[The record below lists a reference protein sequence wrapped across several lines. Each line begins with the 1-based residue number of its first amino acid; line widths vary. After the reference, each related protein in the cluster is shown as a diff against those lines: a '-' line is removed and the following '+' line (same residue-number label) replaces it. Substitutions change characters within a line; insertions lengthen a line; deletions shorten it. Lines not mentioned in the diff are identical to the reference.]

1 MPLSLDARLSRLA
14 ELHPR
19 SIDLSL
25 ERIQRL
31 LRQLGNPERDLG
43 HVVHV
48 AGTNGKGS
56 VVAMLDAVQ
65 RAAGRTVNA
74 YVSPHL
80 LRFNERILI
89 AGQPIDDGALVA
101 ALDAAEEA
109 NAGAPIT
116 FFEITTAAAFLAFR
130 ARPAEVTLLETGL
143 GGRLDATNVVER
155 PALTV
160 ITPVGLDHCDRLGA
174 TLPEIAAEKA
184 GILKK
189 GVPAVVGRQRPPA
202 MRVIADRARALG
214 VLLHRHGVE
223 WCLQADGKPARYI
236 DAAGRR
242 MDLPTALPGAHQAE
256 NAAIVAASVAL
267 LPELGVAAETAAK
280 GFERVRWPGRLQRLK
295 EGRLVQMAAPSEL
308 WLDTGHNADAARVLA
323 DWGREGP
330 PLQLIVGL
338 LTTKDPVSFFR
349 PFLGVA
355 QGVGTVSLGPS
366 ATAWCP
372 ADLADI
378 AKNVGL
384 CASPHDSLETA
395 VSRAGEKGQRHRI
408 LIAGSFL
415 LAGQVLGCSG
425 ADEIAIGG

>member
-1 MPLSLDARLSRLA
+1 MPLSLDARLTRLA

-25 ERIQRL
+25 ERIQHL

-89 AGQPIDDGALVA
+89 DGQPIDDGALVA
-101 ALDAAEEA
+101 ALDEAEEA

-130 ARPAEVTLLETGL
+130 ARPAEITLLETGL

-184 GILKK
+184 GILKT
-189 GVPAVVGRQRPPA
+189 GVPAVVGRQPPPA
-202 MRVIADRARALG
+202 MRVITERAHALG
-214 VLLHRHGVE
+214 VPLHRHGVE
-223 WCLQADGKPARYI
+223 WRLQADGTPARYV
-236 DAAGRR
+236 DAASRR

-256 NAAIVAASVAL
+256 NAAIVAASIAVV
-267 LPELGVAAETAAK
+267 PELGVPEETAAR

-295 EGRLVQMAAPSEL
+295 EGRLAQIAAPSEL

-330 PLQLIVGL
+330 PLRLIVGL
-338 LTTKDPVSFFR
+338 LTTKDPASFFR
-349 PFLGVA
+349 PFRGVA
-355 QGVGTVSLGPS
+355 QGVGTVSLGSS
-366 ATAWCP
+366 AAGWSP
-372 ADLADI
+372 AELADI

-384 CASPHDSLETA
+384 CASPHDSLEAA
-395 VSRAGEKGQRHRI
+395 VRRAGETGQRHRI

-415 LAGQVLGCSG
+415 LAGQAFGCSG
-425 ADEIAIGG
+425 VDEIAIGG

>member
-1 MPLSLDARLSRLA
+1 M
-14 ELHPR
+14 
-19 SIDLSL
+19 
-25 ERIQRL
+25 
-31 LRQLGNPERDLG
+31 
-43 HVVHV
+43 VHV

-89 AGQPIDDGALVA
+89 DGKPIEDGPLVA

-130 ARPAEVTLLETGL
+130 ACQAEVTLLETGL

-160 ITPVGLDHCDRLGA
+160 ITPVGLDHCDRLGS

-189 GVPAVVGRQRPPA
+189 GVPAVVGCQQPPA
-202 MRVIADRARALG
+202 MQVITERAHALG
-214 VLLHRHGVE
+214 VPLHRHGVE
-223 WCLQADGKPARYI
+223 WRLQADGIPTRYV

-242 MDLPTALPGAHQAE
+242 TELPTALPGAHQVE
-256 NAAIVAASVAL
+256 NAAIVAASIAL
-267 LPELGVAAETAAK
+267 IPALSVQEETVSRGLK
-280 GFERVRWPGRLQRLK
+280 RVRWPGRLQRLK
-295 EGRLVQMAAPSEL
+295 KGRLVQMAAPSEL
-308 WLDTGHNADAARVLA
+308 WLDTGHNPDAARVLA

-330 PLQLIVGL
+330 PLRLIVGL
-338 LTTKDPVSFFR
+338 LTIKEAASFFR
-349 PFLGVA
+349 PFRGVA
-355 QGVGTVSLGPS
+355 QGVGTVSLGSGAS
-366 ATAWCP
+366 AWDP
-372 ADLADI
+372 AELA
-378 AKNVGL
+378 AVAQSVGL
-384 CASPHDSLETA
+384 CASPYDSLEAA
-395 VSRAGEKGQRHRI
+395 VSRASETGQRQRI

-415 LAGQVLGCSG
+415 LAGQVFSCSG
-425 ADEIAIGG
+425 VG

>member
-1 MPLSLDARLSRLA
+1 MPSSLDARLARLA
-14 ELHPR
+14 EFHPR

-25 ERIQRL
+25 DRIQRL
-31 LRQLGNPERDLG
+31 LGQLGNPERDLG
-43 HVVHV
+43 QVVHV

-89 AGQPIDDGALVA
+89 DGKPIEDGPLVA

-130 ARPAEVTLLETGL
+130 ACQAEVTLLETGL

-160 ITPVGLDHCDRLGA
+160 ITPVGLDHCDRLGS

-189 GVPAVVGRQRPPA
+189 GVPAVVGCQQPPA
-202 MRVIADRARALG
+202 MQVITERAHALG
-214 VLLHRHGVE
+214 VPLHRHGVE
-223 WCLQADGKPARYI
+223 WRLQADGIPTRYV

-242 MDLPTALPGAHQAE
+242 TELPTALPGAHQVE
-256 NAAIVAASVAL
+256 NAAIVAASIAL
-267 LPELGVAAETAAK
+267 IPALSVQEETVSRGLK
-280 GFERVRWPGRLQRLK
+280 RVRWPGRLQRLK
-295 EGRLVQMAAPSEL
+295 KGRLVQMAAPSEL
-308 WLDTGHNADAARVLA
+308 WLDTGHNPDAARVLA

-330 PLQLIVGL
+330 PLRLIVGL
-338 LTTKDPVSFFR
+338 LTIKEAASFFR
-349 PFLGVA
+349 PFRGVA
-355 QGVGTVSLGPS
+355 QGVGTVSLGSGAS
-366 ATAWCP
+366 AWDP
-372 ADLADI
+372 AELA
-378 AKNVGL
+378 AVAQSVGL
-384 CASPHDSLETA
+384 CASPYDSLEAA
-395 VSRAGEKGQRHRI
+395 VSRASETGQRQRI

-415 LAGQVLGCSG
+415 LAGQVFSCSG
-425 ADEIAIGG
+425 VG